1 MSGIRGMTALGALRA
16 CLGPWSLLSLA
27 TALMDA
33 LAERISRM
41 PGPGELRSQQPARII
56 GREAGLAQLRGLVDQ
71 VPLASQ
77 VLLVTG
83 EAGMGKT
90 VLLAAAADRARSAG
104 LRVLWVTGRESESN
118 LAFAGLHQLLRPV
131 LSSAAGLPGRQ
142 AGALRGALGLAT
154 DPVAPDPL
162 LTGVA
167 VLTLLSD
174 LSERSPV
181 LVVADDAHWLDRSSL
196 DALAFAGNRLDA
208 ERVVLLVGARG
219 SAPPPGFDRGF
230 PELHLEPLSAADAG
244 RLLDA
249 QPRPPRGRARAQV
262 LAQAAGNPMALIE
275 LATVIADDPAASRH
289 WAAEPLPL
297 TDRLSA
303 VLTSRYA
310 TLPEETQAALRLA
323 AVADGPD
330 LRVAASHGAGPD
342 AGALAPAE
350 QLGLVTVD
358 RSGLQ
363 FSHPLV
369 RSAVYHSTPFA
380 QRAAAHRQ
388 LAAALHDQPDR
399 RAWHLAAAALQPD
412 EHVAALLEATAAQAQ
427 HRGGAAAAALAM
439 ERAAELSPDRAD
451 QARRLVAA
459 ASAAVPTGQ
468 GDWVQDLAARTLAIT
483 ADPELR
489 LAARHDAAWALAWSG
504 RRSAALAALIS
515 VAEEAWRGHPALAWD
530 ALGSAATVAYQS
542 GTPASR
548 QAVRRT
554 LGLLERQAP
563 RPPGQAP
570 GIDVNALRLWIR
582 ASADP
587 VGSRNQ
593 LLPDLRKIAVSP
605 IEEPSLWRIAS
616 TAWLLDE
623 SDLAI
628 TMLQDAMQRLRAPGV
643 RGTSGG
649 SLTVLGWAYIDTGR
663 WDEALEVAAEA
674 AGLAEANQ
682 MDIVAASADVITATV
697 LALRADSGP
706 AREHA
711 ARALATADPAECG
724 LVAARARRALG
735 VAALADG
742 SYVQAFTQLR
752 GLFSEDGAPLH
763 NYASY
768 LGVADLAAAA
778 VHADRRIE
786 GSDVIE
792 HALSRLGGRASARLE
807 QLIARARGIL
817 ADPASSEAH
826 FDKALADPAGDQWP
840 FERAQLRLDY
850 AEWLRRRRRIN
861 DAKAVL
867 TEALGTFRRLGARSW
882 AQRTQAELRAC
893 GVAVTGAPGEP
904 DALGELTPQQRQI
917 VRLAS
922 DGLTDREIGD
932 RLFLS
937 PRTVSSH
944 LYRSYPKL
952 GVASRHQL
960 RDVIARASTP
970 TAAHES
976 TATGLRKVQ

>member
-1 MSGIRGMTALGALRA
+1 
-16 CLGPWSLLSLA
+16 
-27 TALMDA
+27 
-33 LAERISRM
+33 M
-41 PGPGELRSQQPARII
+41 PGPGEPPARHHATII
-56 GREAGLAQLRGLVDQ
+56 GRDAALARVRGLVDP
-71 VPLASQ
+71 VPQSSQ
-77 VLLVTG
+77 VLLVIG

-90 VLLAAAADRARSAG
+90 ALLADAAGRARSSG
-104 LRVLWVTGRESESN
+104 TRVLSVTGRESESR

-142 AGALRGALGLAT
+142 AQALLAAFGLAAAAG
-154 DPVAPDPL
+154 VPDPL
-162 LTGVA
+162 LTRVA

-181 LVVADDAHWLDRSSL
+181 LVVADDAHWIDRGSL
-196 DALAFAGNRLDA
+196 EALAFVGSRLDA

-219 SAPPPGFDRGF
+219 QAPPPGFGRGF
-230 PELHLEPLSAADAG
+230 PELGLEPLSAADAG
-244 RLLDA
+244 LLLDG
-249 QPRPPRGRARAQV
+249 QPRPPRGLARRQV

-275 LATVIADDPAASRH
+275 LATVIADDPGASRR

-303 VLTSRYA
+303 VITARFA
-310 TLPEETQAALRLA
+310 ALPEQARAALLLA
-323 AVADGPD
+323 AVADGLD
-330 LRVAASHGAGPD
+330 LRVAASRGAGPD
-342 AGALAPAE
+342 ARALAPAE
-350 QLGLVTVD
+350 ELGLVRVD
-358 RSGLQ
+358 RTGLR

-369 RSAVYHSTPFA
+369 RSAIYHSAPFA
-380 QRAAAHRQ
+380 QRAAAHRR
-388 LAAALHDQPDR
+388 LAEALHDQPDR

-412 EHVAALLEATAAQAQ
+412 EQVASLLEATAAAAQ

-468 GDWVQDLAARTLAIT
+468 GDWVQELARRALEVTV
-483 ADPELR
+483 DPELR
-489 LAARHDAAWALAWSG
+489 LTARHDAAWALAWSG
-504 RRSAALAALIS
+504 RRSAALSALIS
-515 VAEEAWRGHPALAWD
+515 VAEEASRDLPALAWD

-542 GTPASR
+542 GAPAGR
-548 QAVRRT
+548 QAVDRA
-554 LGLLERQAP
+554 LALLERQG
-563 RPPGQAP
+563 PPPSGQVP
-570 GIDVNALRLWIR
+570 GIDVDVLRLWIR

-587 VGSRNQ
+587 IAGRDQ
-593 LLPDLRKIAVSP
+593 LLPDLRKILGSP

-616 TAWLLDE
+616 AAWLLDE
-623 SDLAI
+623 SELAI
-628 TMLQDAMQRLRAPGV
+628 SLLQEAMQRLRAPGV

-674 AGLAEANQ
+674 AGIAEASN
-682 MDIVAASADVITATV
+682 MEIVAASAAVITATV
-697 LALRADSGP
+697 LALRADSGA
-706 AREHA
+706 ARWHA
-711 ARALATADPAECG
+711 ARALATVNPADCG
-724 LVAARARRALG
+724 LVTARARRTLG

-742 SYVQAFTQLR
+742 SYLQAFTQLS
-752 GLFSEDGAPLH
+752 GLFSEDGTPLH

-778 VHADRRIE
+778 VRADRRME
-786 GSDVIE
+786 GCDVIE
-792 HALSRLGGRASARLE
+792 NALGRLDGRASARLE

-817 ADPASSEAH
+817 ADPDVAEAH

-840 FERAQLRLDY
+840 FERAQLRLDH

-867 TEALGTFRRLGARSW
+867 TEALGTFQRLGAWSW
-882 AQRTQAELRAC
+882 AERAQAELRAC
-893 GVAVTGAPGEP
+893 GVAVTRAPGEP
-904 DALGELTPQQRQI
+904 DALEELTPQQRQI

-922 DGLTDREIGD
+922 DGLTDREIAD

-960 RDVIARASTP
+960 RDVIAQTSTP
-970 TAAHES
+970 AAPPS
-976 TATGLRKVQ
+976 SADVQ

>member
-1 MSGIRGMTALGALRA
+1 
-16 CLGPWSLLSLA
+16 
-27 TALMDA
+27 
-33 LAERISRM
+33 M
-41 PGPGELRSQQPARII
+41 PGPAELPAQQPAPII
-56 GREAGLAQLRGLVDQ
+56 GRGAGLARLCALADP
-71 VPLASQ
+71 VPSSSQ
-77 VLLVTG
+77 VMVVTG

-104 LRVLWVTGRESESN
+104 MRVLSVTGRESESR

-131 LSSAAGLPGRQ
+131 LSGAVGLPGRQ
-142 AGALRGALGLAT
+142 AQALSGALGLAA
-154 DPVAPDPL
+154 DPGAPDPL

-196 DALAFAGNRLDA
+196 DALAFAGSRLDA
-208 ERVVLLVGARG
+208 ERIVLLVGARG
-219 SAPPPGFDRGF
+219 QAPPRGFDRGF

-244 RLLDA
+244 RLLDG

-275 LATVIADDPAASRH
+275 LAKVIADDPAASRR

-297 TDRLSA
+297 TDRLTA
-303 VLTSRYA
+303 VLASRFA
-310 TLPEETQAALRLA
+310 TLPEQTQAALLLA

-330 LRVAASHGAGPD
+330 LSAAASHGAGPD
-342 AGALAPAE
+342 ALALVPAE
-350 QLGLVTVD
+350 QLGLIKID
-358 RSGLQ
+358 RTGLR

-369 RSAVYHSTPFA
+369 RSAIYHSAPFA

-388 LAAALHDQPDR
+388 LAEALHDQPDR
-399 RAWHLAAAALQPD
+399 RAWHLAAAVLHPD
-412 EHVAALLEATAAQAQ
+412 EQVASLLEATAAQAQ
-427 HRGGAAAAALAM
+427 RRGGAAAAALAM

-468 GDWVQDLAARTLAIT
+468 ADWVQELATRALAVT

-489 LAARHDAAWALAWSG
+489 LTARHDAGWALAWSG
-504 RRSAALAALIS
+504 RRTAALSALIS
-515 VAEEAWRGHPALAWD
+515 VAEEASRDRSALAWD

-548 QAVRRT
+548 QAVSRT
-554 LGLLERQAP
+554 LDLLERQDP
-563 RPPGQAP
+563 PPPGRAP
-570 GIDVNALRLWIR
+570 GIDVHAHRLWIR

-587 VGSRNQ
+587 IGSRDQ
-593 LLPDLRKIAVSP
+593 LLPHLREIAGSP
-605 IEEPSLWRIAS
+605 TEEPSLWRIAS
-616 TAWLLDE
+616 TAWILDE

-628 TMLQDAMQRLRAPGV
+628 TLLQDTMQRLRAPGV

-649 SLTVLGWAYIDTGR
+649 GLTLLGWAYIDTGR

-674 AGLAEANQ
+674 AGMAEANQ

-697 LALRADSGP
+697 LALRADSGA
-706 AREHA
+706 ARKHA
-711 ARALATADPAECG
+711 GRALATVDPAECG
-724 LVAARARRALG
+724 LVTVRARRALG

-742 SYVQAFTQLR
+742 SYLQAFTQLR
-752 GLFSEDGAPLH
+752 GLFSDDGTPLH

-778 VHADRRIE
+778 VHADRRTE
-786 GSDVIE
+786 GRIVIE
-792 HALSRLGGRASARLE
+792 QALSHLNGIASARLE

-817 ADPASSEAH
+817 AGPEGAEAH
-826 FDKALADPAGDQWP
+826 FGKALSDPAGDQWP

-861 DAKAVL
+861 DAKPVL
-867 TEALGTFRRLGARSW
+867 AEALGTFRRLDARSW
-882 AQRTQAELRAC
+882 TQRTQAELRAS
-893 GVAVTGAPGEP
+893 GVAVTGAPGER

-960 RDVIARASTP
+960 RDVIAAP
-970 TAAHES
+970 AYES
-976 TATGLRKVQ
+976 AGSRTLR